1 MREIYSLK
9 IVNSKNVQKIKNSST
24 FNLRLHGQAASYV
37 AWVLG
42 QGHTGY
48 DGPRA
53 SSLTKLS

>member
-1 MREIYSLK
+1 MREIYSCK
-9 IVNSKNVQKIKNSST
+9 NSKQYKCLKIKNSST

-53 SSLTKLS
+53 SSLARS